1 VNRGLGP
8 ALEEQ
13 GETMASA
20 LRLTLT
26 GHLTSA
32 RLGTA
37 LGVLEGDLG
46 AENRPLIVD
55 FRQVTGYDPEARI
68 LFIDWNKRLRSR
80 LRAVAILS
88 ANSFWP
94 VMVSAMALATKQR
107 MRVFADERSALEWVV
122 TGAD

>member
-1 VNRGLGP
+1 
-8 ALEEQ
+8 
-13 GETMASA
+13 MASA